1 MKTSFVNASDFDY
14 SSRPVYEGEQR
25 HVQLQYEQQLQQDT
39 VDDTQQQAQ
48 QEQPERAHHQRR
60 HHHQSPHT
68 SRQQTRQHQ
77 NQRYRENPQQ
87 RQEESSAAV
96 ATSTIVYPYDAHIKR
111 SSSSFVDTEEQQ
123 QNQQLRKEEKYLR
136 NREILSECRDNDNN
150 SLLAQSVIYIDDSNC
165 DQEALA
171 DQRQPLKESNG
182 VNCFIEDDNNTNSKL
197 VRNNETSIVTSTKKQ
212 TPTRYHSTSAT
223 NKYHHQQQQQQ
234 QQKQLR
240 QPLQQKISS
249 KRKRETVC
257 DCGCVDSY
265 TSSSYN
271 GLGASA
277 SNSHSN
283 SNEAIFVGVIS
294 STTAVAAAAATVSA
308 QTTTNNSAAVAAA
321 TATSNSLKTA
331 HTKVA
336 TSGGHANTQPPS
348 KRSSSGADGDYQLVQ
363 HEVLYSLSAEYE
375 VLEFLGRG
383 TFGQVVKCWK
393 RGTSEIVAIKILKNH
408 PSYARQGQ
416 IEVSI
421 LSRLSQENADEFN
434 FVRAFECFQHKNHTC
449 LVFEMLEQNLYD
461 FLKQN
466 KFSPLP
472 LKYIRPI
479 LEQVLTALLK
489 LKQLGLIHADLKPE
503 NIMLVDPVRQPY
515 RVKVIDFG
523 SASHVS
529 KTVCNTYLQSR
540 YYRAPEIILGLPF
553 CEAIDMWSLGCVVA
567 ELFLG
572 WPLYPGSS
580 EFDQIRYI
588 SQTQGLP
595 TEHMLNSASKTSKF
609 FYRDVDS
616 TYPFWR
622 LKTTEEH
629 EAETNTKSKEAR
641 KYIFNCLDDIGQ
653 VNVPTDL
660 EGGQLLAEKTD
671 RREFIDL
678 LKRMLTIDQE
688 RRLTPAEA
696 LNHSFVRLTH
706 LVDYVYC
713 NNVKASVQMMEVCR
727 RGDFHTVQPASTLVT
742 NFVPSTTENMT
753 FTINNQLT
761 SQVQRLVRERPLAY
775 EGLYQIY
782 GGRNVGRQYTQG
794 RADAFQHQLNILCP
808 SSYQAM
814 PSPTKH
820 VVVGS
825 ATMQPPLQV
834 PPQQYVNVPVPVSMV
849 EPASGQRMLLTN
861 RVQASGVAWPQ
872 TGRQMA
878 LVPSWQQAPA
888 HSLIVDSAPFLNV
901 EEIYPK
907 HHMNIQR
914 NDLKKESPVQHLV
927 TKSNSYRVPR
937 HDKKENNQLSPV
949 KKRVKESSPPH
960 QQRYNRASHVSPQY
974 HNHHNCN
981 YGSSYNS
988 NAGPV
993 ITSASSNNI
1002 VSQGSSNSGGGGHHH
1017 HSSNSANQQHVI
1029 SSSSSNGGAGGG
1041 GYSSNGHHIV
1051 NNCSGNNSVGGGNYH
1066 HQAHHTQQQ
1075 QTAQHTHQH
1084 HGAIVK
1090 QQTIT
1095 IHDTPSPSAV
1105 ITISDS
1111 EDEGNEA
1118 PAPAPAAPVMK
1129 QRAHA
1134 QSQTNPALLQHSSSS
1149 SSCRAS
1155 GHQHHT
1161 QSQQQP
1167 QHVHHHHHQSVVQQ
1181 QAPPQPQPQQH
1192 QQQPQSQHQHH
1203 HQTANIYGDNNDTEE
1218 LRRRGSHTH
1227 SGGNSPRQ
1235 QPQHQSQHQQQPASS
1250 SHHHHHHHH
1259 QQPQQ
1264 QQQHQ
1269 QPHQHQQ
1276 ASQPQPQQQ
1285 QYQQPVQ
1292 QTHSQPQQQQQ
1303 QQQQQ
1308 QPNIKYEPGQSQKK
1322 RILAMAQN
1330 ECYNNGGSGVGC
1342 SGGSLGNQ
1350 TASLPHL
1357 PTKQEPAE
1365 FYEYPPQQATS
1376 VVVDNKRSSWAAA
1389 ATQAPPAHHKREVTS
1404 TASSASAYVQHTPS
1418 SVAVAPPL
1426 AHSKS
1431 SSSAVSGGGVA
1442 VGAVS
1447 GPTTGPPSWGAPQVY
1462 HRQQQTHTAVQVV
1475 APTAQQQPQQQQQP
1489 QHHQHQ
1495 ANTPIGGSPAA
1506 ATAVMLQPDI
1516 YAQGDMYRRP
1526 TVFVSQATPT
1536 YAYNRAAV
1544 APPPAH
1550 NSSSRQVIPSHPL
1563 PAHIH
1568 FPTQYSQFGPLSPA
1582 QVAASKHAHYAPTNI
1597 WYGGE

>member
-1 MKTSFVNASDFDY
+1 MLYLFINSLRFKPNAFKMIALGY
-14 SSRPVYEGEQR
+14 
-25 HVQLQYEQQLQQDT
+25 
-39 VDDTQQQAQ
+39 
-48 QEQPERAHHQRR
+48 
-60 HHHQSPHT
+60 
-68 SRQQTRQHQ
+68 RQQ
-77 NQRYRENPQQ
+77 Y
-87 RQEESSAAV
+87 A
-96 ATSTIVYPYDAHIKR
+96 II
-111 SSSSFVDTEEQQ
+111 
-123 QNQQLRKEEKYLR
+123 
-136 NREILSECRDNDNN
+136 C
-150 SLLAQSVIYIDDSNC
+150 ID
-165 DQEALA
+165 
-171 DQRQPLKESNG
+171 
-182 VNCFIEDDNNTNSKL
+182 
-197 VRNNETSIVTSTKKQ
+197 
-212 TPTRYHSTSAT
+212 
-223 NKYHHQQQQQQ
+223 
-234 QQKQLR
+234 
-240 QPLQQKISS
+240 
-249 KRKRETVC
+249 C

-265 TSSSYN
+265 N
-271 GLGASA
+271 GGSVEIGHGQAA
-277 SNSHSN
+277 Q
-283 SNEAIFVGVIS
+283 E
-294 STTAVAAAAATVSA
+294 AAAQNV
-308 QTTTNNSAAVAAA
+308 V
-321 TATSNSLKTA
+321 KTA
-331 HTKVA
+331 HAKVA

-688 RRLTPAEA
+688 RRLTPTEA
-696 LNHSFVRLTH
+696 LNHSFTRLTH

-727 RGDFHTVQPASTLVT
+727 RGDFHTVQPAPTLVT
-742 NFVPSTTENMT
+742 NFVPSSTDNMT

-761 SQVQRLVRERPLAY
+761 SQVQRLVRDGRPTLAY

-782 GGRNVGRQYTQG
+782 GGRNVARQYPQART
-794 RADAFQHQLNILCP
+794 DTFQHQLVSNILCP
-808 SSYQAM
+808 PSYQAM

-849 EPASGQRMLLTN
+849 EPSSGQRMLLTN

-878 LVPSWQQAPA
+878 LVPSWPQNAPA
-888 HSLIVDSAPFLNV
+888 HSLIVDSTPLFNV

-907 HHMNIQR
+907 HHLNLPR
-914 NDLKKESPVQHLV
+914 NDLKKESPAHHLA
-927 TKSNSYRVPR
+927 KGNSYRVPR
-937 HDKKENNQLSPV
+937 HEKKEHQQLSPV

-960 QQRYNRASHVSPQY
+960 QQRYQRATHVSPQY
-974 HNHHNCN
+974 HAHHNCN
-981 YGSSYNS
+981 YGGGYG
-988 NAGPV
+988 AGAAGAV
-993 ITSASSNNI
+993 VASSASSASNI
-1002 VSQGSSNSGGGGHHH
+1002 VN
-1017 HSSNSANQQHVI
+1017 
-1029 SSSSSNGGAGGG
+1029 SSSSS
-1041 GYSSNGHHIV
+1041 SSHHNHAPVAHAPHGSSSGSSAYNAAGHHIV
-1051 NNCSGNNSVGGGNYH
+1051 VNQCSGGSAVGSAGYAPPLH
-1066 HQAHHTQQQ
+1066 AHQPH
-1075 QTAQHTHQH
+1075 
-1084 HGAIVK
+1084 VK
-1090 QQTIT
+1090 QPTIT
-1095 IHDTPSPSAV
+1095 IHDTPSPTAVVGDV

-1111 EDEGNEA
+1111 EDEGGDV
-1118 PAPAPAAPVMK
+1118 PTSAAVQPIK

-1134 QSQTNPALLQHSSSS
+1134 QSQTSSS
-1149 SSCRAS
+1149 
-1155 GHQHHT
+1155 
-1161 QSQQQP
+1161 
-1167 QHVHHHHHQSVVQQ
+1167 
-1181 QAPPQPQPQQH
+1181 
-1192 QQQPQSQHQHH
+1192 
-1203 HQTANIYGDNNDTEE
+1203 
-1218 LRRRGSHTH
+1218 LM
-1227 SGGNSPRQ
+1227 
-1235 QPQHQSQHQQQPASS
+1235 
-1250 SHHHHHHHH
+1250 
-1259 QQPQQ
+1259 
-1264 QQQHQ
+1264 
-1269 QPHQHQQ
+1269 
-1276 ASQPQPQQQ
+1276 
-1285 QYQQPVQ
+1285 
-1292 QTHSQPQQQQQ
+1292 QQQQQ
-1303 QQQQQ
+1303 QQQQHQQHSSSNCRSSAQPLQHVQHQQQQAVNYGDHDPEDARRRHHAANATTVAASSPKHQQQQQHHHHQHHQQQQ
-1308 QPNIKYEPGQSQKK
+1308 QPQQVQPAQQTPHYQPQQPQQQQPQQQQQLQQQPSIKYEPGQSQKK

-1330 ECYNNGGSGVGC
+1330 ECNYQPQPQQVQQQQVPQQQAPPPSQPQPV
-1342 SGGSLGNQ
+1342 
-1350 TASLPHL
+1350 ASLPHI

-1365 FYEYPPQQATS
+1365 FYPEYAQQQPPPPQQQLDT
-1376 VVVDNKRSSWAAA
+1376 KRSSWAASSSGGSA
-1389 ATQAPPAHHKREVTS
+1389 AMPLAHPKRE
-1404 TASSASAYVQHTPS
+1404 AP
-1418 SVAVAPPL
+1418 SVAPVSYVAPTVAPPL

-1431 SSSAVSGGGVA
+1431 SSSSSSSISALAAAAVAASV
-1442 VGAVS
+1442 
-1447 GPTTGPPSWGAPQVY
+1447 GPPSWGAPQVY
-1462 HRQQQTHTAVQVV
+1462 RQPSQPPPASV
-1475 APTAQQQPQQQQQP
+1475 AAPSQAPAAAP
-1489 QHHQHQ
+1489 PPHHHHSSHSHHHHHQ
-1495 ANTPIGGSPAA
+1495 AGTPLGGSPSSTAA
-1506 ATAVMLQPDI
+1506 AAMLQPDI

-1526 TVFVSQATPT
+1526 TVYVSQAAPT
-1536 YAYNRAAV
+1536 YAYANRAVV

-1563 PAHIH
+1563 PAHIQI
-1568 FPTQYSQFGPLSPA
+1568 PTQYSQFGPLSPA
-1582 QVAASKHAHYAPTNI
+1582 QVAASKHAAHFAPTNI
-1597 WYGGE
+1597 WYGAE

>member
-1 MKTSFVNASDFDY
+1 
-14 SSRPVYEGEQR
+14 
-25 HVQLQYEQQLQQDT
+25 
-39 VDDTQQQAQ
+39 
-48 QEQPERAHHQRR
+48 
-60 HHHQSPHT
+60 
-68 SRQQTRQHQ
+68 
-77 NQRYRENPQQ
+77 
-87 RQEESSAAV
+87 
-96 ATSTIVYPYDAHIKR
+96 
-111 SSSSFVDTEEQQ
+111 
-123 QNQQLRKEEKYLR
+123 
-136 NREILSECRDNDNN
+136 
-150 SLLAQSVIYIDDSNC
+150 
-165 DQEALA
+165 
-171 DQRQPLKESNG
+171 
-182 VNCFIEDDNNTNSKL
+182 
-197 VRNNETSIVTSTKKQ
+197 
-212 TPTRYHSTSAT
+212 
-223 NKYHHQQQQQQ
+223 
-234 QQKQLR
+234 
-240 QPLQQKISS
+240 
-249 KRKRETVC
+249 
-257 DCGCVDSY
+257 
-265 TSSSYN
+265 
-271 GLGASA
+271 
-277 SNSHSN
+277 
-283 SNEAIFVGVIS
+283 
-294 STTAVAAAAATVSA
+294 
-308 QTTTNNSAAVAAA
+308 
-321 TATSNSLKTA
+321 
-331 HTKVA
+331 
-336 TSGGHANTQPPS
+336 
-348 KRSSSGADGDYQLVQ
+348 
-363 HEVLYSLSAEYE
+363 
-375 VLEFLGRG
+375 
-383 TFGQVVKCWK
+383 
-393 RGTSEIVAIKILKNH
+393 
-408 PSYARQGQ
+408 
-416 IEVSI
+416 
-421 LSRLSQENADEFN
+421 
-434 FVRAFECFQHKNHTC
+434 
-449 LVFEMLEQNLYD
+449 MLEQNLYD

-808 SSYQAM
+808 PSYQTM

-907 HHMNIQR
+907 HHLNIPR

-974 HNHHNCN
+974 HSHHNCN

-993 ITSASSNNI
+993 ITSASSSNI
-1002 VSQGSSNSGGGGHHH
+1002 VSQSGSNSGGHHHH

-1029 SSSSSNGGAGGG
+1029 NSSSSSSGGG
-1041 GYSSNGHHIV
+1041 GYNNSNHHII
-1051 NNCSGNNSVGGGNYH
+1051 NNCSSNNSVGGNYH
-1066 HQAHHTQQQ
+1066 QQTHHAPQQQ
-1075 QTAQHTHQH
+1075 SAQQTVQHSHQH

-1111 EDEGNEA
+1111 EDEGNEP
-1118 PAPAPAAPVMK
+1118 PAPVAVAPVMK

-1149 SSCRAS
+1149 SSCRAN
-1155 GHQHHT
+1155 GHQHQT
-1161 QSQQQP
+1161 QSQQQQPQLQPQP
-1167 QHVHHHHHQSVVQQ
+1167 QHVHHHHHQ
-1181 QAPPQPQPQQH
+1181 PQPQTQPQQQ
-1192 QQQPQSQHQHH
+1192 QQQPQHQHQHQ
-1203 HQTANIYGDNNDTEE
+1203 HQAANIYGDNEAEE
-1218 LRRRGSHTH
+1218 GRRRGSHAH

-1235 QPQHQSQHQQQPASS
+1235 QQQHHHQQLQSSSS
-1250 SHHHHHHHH
+1250 SHHHHH
-1259 QQPQQ
+1259 QQQQQ

-1269 QPHQHQQ
+1269 QQQQPPQQQQPHHHHQHHQHQQ
-1276 ASQPQPQQQ
+1276 HQHQQQVSQPQPQQQ
-1285 QYQQPVQ
+1285 QYQQP
-1292 QTHSQPQQQQQ
+1292 T
-1303 QQQQQ
+1303 QQQ

-1330 ECYNNGGSGVGC
+1330 ECYNNGASC
-1342 SGGSLGNQ
+1342 SGSLGNQ

-1365 FYEYPPQQATS
+1365 FYEYPPQQATT

-1404 TASSASAYVQHTPS
+1404 TASSASVYVQHAPS
-1418 SVAVAPPL
+1418 SSAAAPPL

-1431 SSSAVSGGGVA
+1431 SSSAVGGAVV

-1447 GPTTGPPSWGAPQVY
+1447 GAAAGPPSWGAPQVY

-1475 APTAQQQPQQQQQP
+1475 APSAQQQSQP
-1489 QHHQHQ
+1489 QPPHHQHQ
-1495 ANTPIGGSPAA
+1495 ANTPIGGSPSA